1 MLDAMST
8 DTVLNLY
15 KERGETPLECINRFR
30 ATNKEF
36 RNIPLSY
43 VGRLDPMAEGVLL
56 VLAGEENKQ
65 RAKYLALDKEYTCDV
80 LFGFATDTYDILGEL
95 TGAVTRA
102 SHKQVS
108 TSLVLEYVSML
119 VGTRSQK
126 YPPYSSKPL
135 DGVPLFVKARKGELA
150 GLDLPEHE
158 ITISKAALVGTK
170 RMKQEDLL
178 AHVREDVTK
187 VRGDFRQDRILTLWE
202 DTLRVLYGME
212 FDVVTISLA
221 CSSGTYVRSLADE
234 LGKKVGIPALA
245 YRIVRTKVGK
255 WKLKDSIR

>member
-1 MLDAMST
+1 MST

-30 ATNKEF
+30 KANKEY
-36 RNIPLSY
+36 RNVPLSY

-56 VLAGEENKQ
+56 VLSGEENKQ
-65 RAKYLALDKEYTCDV
+65 RAKYLSLEKEYTCDI

-119 VGTRSQK
+119 EGTRSQK

-135 DGVPLFVKARKGELA
+135 DGVPLFVKARKGELE

-158 ITISKAALVGTK
+158 ITIKKVALTGTR

-178 AHVREDVTK
+178 EAVTEDIGK
-187 VRGDFRQDRILTLWE
+187 VRGDFRQERILALWE

-212 FDVVTISLA
+212 FDIASISVA
-221 CSSGTYVRSLADE
+221 CSTGTYIRSLADE
-234 LGKKVGIPALA
+234 LGTKVGVPALA

-255 WKLKDSIR
+255 WKIKDSIR